1 MHPRYTNVVVFLY
14 FQLAKMA
21 RISINTG
28 TQMNNEYVRPMH
40 YIECKEHIHVG
51 NLQKKKQCSVIC

>member
-51 NLQKKKQCSVIC
+51 NLRKKTM

>member
-14 FQLAKMA
+14 FQLAKME

-28 TQMNNEYVRPMH
+28 TQMNNEYVRLMH

-51 NLQKKKQCSVIC
+51 HLRKKKCSVIC